1 MIAFIRNLK
10 KINSVILSVG
20 TMIKVEGLYKK
31 LGGEPVLEDITFN
44 VSEGEIISILGLS
57 GVGKTVLLKHL
68 IGLFRPDRGRVIID
82 GVDIN
87 SLNEDQLLKVR
98 CNMGYLFQEGALYDF
113 MDVFDNVA
121 FPLREHTKL
130 NNSEV
135 ALRVREVLKL
145 VDLEGVESKF
155 PDELSG
161 GMKKRVGLARAI
173 VLGAKVLLCDEP
185 TSGLDPIR
193 SRDISDLIRHVS
205 QQIGSTTV
213 ITSHDVNNSFRIASR
228 ILIINECRIA
238 AVGRPK
244 QLKESQEPFV
254 REFLQGATA

>member
-1 MIAFIRNLK
+1 
-10 KINSVILSVG
+10 
-20 TMIKVEGLYKK
+20 MIKVEGLYKK
-31 LGGEPVLEDITFN
+31 LGGQPVLEDITFD
-44 VSEGEIISILGLS
+44 VSSGEIIAVLGLS
-57 GVGKTVLLKHL
+57 GAGKTVLLKHL
-68 IGLFRPDRGRVIID
+68 IGLIRPDRGRVVID
-82 GVDIN
+82 GVDID
-87 SLNEDQLLKVR
+87 SLKEEQLLKVR

-130 NNSEV
+130 KASEV

-145 VDLEGVESKF
+145 VDLDDVETKF

-193 SRDISDLIRHVS
+193 NRDISDLIRHVS

-213 ITSHDVNNSFRIASR
+213 MTSHDVNNSFRIASR
-228 ILIINECRIA
+228 LLIINECHIA
-238 AVGRPK
+238 AMGTAQ

-254 REFLQGATA
+254 REFLQAATA

>member
-1 MIAFIRNLK
+1 MSA
-10 KINSVILSVG
+10 G
-20 TMIKVEGLYKK
+20 TMIKVENVYKK
-31 LGGEPVLEDITFN
+31 LAGQPVLEDISFN
-44 VSEGEIISILGLS
+44 VSAGEIIAVLGLS
-57 GVGKTVLLKHL
+57 GAGKTVLLKHL

-82 GVDIN
+82 GVDID
-87 SLNEDQLLKVR
+87 SLSEEQLLKVR

-113 MDVFDNVA
+113 MDVYDNVA

-130 NNSEV
+130 KSVEV
-135 ALRVREVLKL
+135 AARVREVLKL
-145 VDLEGVESKF
+145 VDLEGVESKL

-213 ITSHDVNNSFRIASR
+213 MTSHDVNNSFRIASR
-228 ILIINECRIA
+228 LLIINDCHIA
-238 AVGRPK
+238 AMGTP
-244 QLKESQEPFV
+244 QEVKGSKDPFV
-254 REFLQGATA
+254 REFLEAAII

>member
-1 MIAFIRNLK
+1 
-10 KINSVILSVG
+10 
-20 TMIKVEGLYKK
+20 MIKVEGLYKK
-31 LGGEPVLEDITFN
+31 LGGQPVLEDITFD
-44 VSEGEIISILGLS
+44 VSSGEIIAVLGLS
-57 GVGKTVLLKHL
+57 GAGKTVLLKHL
-68 IGLFRPDRGRVIID
+68 IGLIRPDRGRVVID
-82 GVDIN
+82 GVDID
-87 SLNEDQLLKVR
+87 SLKEEQLLKVR

-130 NNSEV
+130 KASEV

-145 VDLEGVESKF
+145 VDLDDVETKF

-213 ITSHDVNNSFRIASR
+213 MTSHDVNNSFRIASR
-228 ILIINECRIA
+228 LLIINECHIA
-238 AVGRPK
+238 AMGTAQ

-254 REFLQGATA
+254 REFLQAATA

>member
-1 MIAFIRNLK
+1 
-10 KINSVILSVG
+10 
-20 TMIKVEGLYKK
+20 MIKVENLYKK
-31 LGGEPVLEDITFN
+31 LGGYPVLEDITFD
-44 VSEGEIISILGLS
+44 VREGEIIAVLGLS
-57 GVGKTVLLKHL
+57 GAGKTVLLKHL
-68 IGLFRPDRGRVIID
+68 IGLIRPDQGRVVID
-82 GVDIN
+82 GVDID
-87 SLNEDQLLKVR
+87 SLSENELLKVR

-113 MDVFDNVA
+113 MDVYDNVA

-130 NNSEV
+130 NSAEV
-135 ALRVREVLKL
+135 AARVREVLKL
-145 VDLEGVESKF
+145 VDLDGVESKF

-213 ITSHDVNNSFRIASR
+213 MSSHDVNNSFRIASR
-228 ILIINECRIA
+228 LIIINDCHIA
-238 AVGRPK
+238 AMGTAQ

-254 REFLQGATA
+254 REFLQAAHSY

>member
-1 MIAFIRNLK
+1 
-10 KINSVILSVG
+10 
-20 TMIKVEGLYKK
+20 MIKVEGLYKK
-31 LGGEPVLEDITFN
+31 LGGQPVLEDITFD
-44 VSEGEIISILGLS
+44 VSSGEIIAVLGLS
-57 GVGKTVLLKHL
+57 GAGKTVLLKHL
-68 IGLFRPDRGRVIID
+68 IGLFRPDKGRVVID
-82 GVDIN
+82 GVDID
-87 SLNEDQLLKVR
+87 SLSEDQLLKVR

-113 MDVFDNVA
+113 MDVYDNVA

-130 NNSEV
+130 KSAEV
-135 ALRVREVLKL
+135 AARVREVLKL
-145 VDLEGVESKF
+145 VDLDGVESKF

-213 ITSHDVNNSFRIASR
+213 MTSHDVNNSFRIATR
-228 ILIINECRIA
+228 LIIINECRIA
-238 AVGRPK
+238 AMGTAQ

-254 REFLQGATA
+254 REFLQAATA

>member
-1 MIAFIRNLK
+1 
-10 KINSVILSVG
+10 
-20 TMIKVEGLYKK
+20 MIKVEGLYKK
-31 LGGEPVLEDITFN
+31 LGGQPVLEDINFN
-44 VSEGEIISILGLS
+44 VSGGEIVAILGLS

-68 IGLFRPDRGRVIID
+68 IGLFRPDRGRVVINGID
-82 GVDIN
+82 ID

-98 CNMGYLFQEGALYDF
+98 WNMGYLFQEGALYDF

-130 NNSEV
+130 NGLEV

-145 VDLEGVESKF
+145 VDLEGVEPKF

-173 VLGAKVLLCDEP
+173 VLGAKILLCDEP

-213 ITSHDVNNSFRIASR
+213 LTSHDVNNSCRIASR
-228 ILIINECRIA
+228 LLIMNEGHIA
-238 AVGRPK
+238 AIGTAQ
-244 QLKESQEPFV
+244 QLKGSQDPFV
-254 REFLQGATA
+254 REFLLATTP